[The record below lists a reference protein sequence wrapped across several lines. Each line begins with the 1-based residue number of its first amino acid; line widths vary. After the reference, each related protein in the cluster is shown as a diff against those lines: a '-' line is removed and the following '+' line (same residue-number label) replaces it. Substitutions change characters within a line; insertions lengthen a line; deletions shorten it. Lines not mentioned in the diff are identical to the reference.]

1 MRPVKRLLVFTMEAG
16 VLLLGVVFSFALVI
30 VSAMV
35 FRFENDFGGVVFLIG
50 LLLTIVG
57 FIAVRGKT
65 RKWKIEYDAVGW
77 TLAQAERKLH
87 PTLARRKRIARRVL
101 VWIPSLIAAAV
112 LFFYPEAFHLVH
124 PGSQKLGPYRV
135 SIPWTLAIISPPGL
149 PADSVVIALAL
160 VGSDGNLYWTPFWG
174 RELFSSGMG
183 FESGK
188 RDEDNSDYRVQYAE
202 EMHAEGTQVLRK
214 EFQLSDVGLTCW
226 QYLLP
231 DRRHSAVW
239 AAVTGPLWQ
248 IDCETPMGVH
258 GQHFAAWFRGSERD
272 IPAFYRI
279 IERVVPA
286 T

>member
-1 MRPVKRLLVFTMEAG
+1 MRPVKRLLVFTIEAG
-16 VLLLGVVFSFALVI
+16 VFLLGVVLSFALVI

-35 FRFENDFGGVVFLIG
+35 FRLDPAENDFGGVIG
-50 LLLTIVG
+50 ILLAIVG

-77 TLAQAERKLH
+77 TLAQAEGKLH

-101 VWIPSLIAAAV
+101 IWMPSLIAAGV

-135 SIPWTLAIISPPGL
+135 SIPWTLAIMPVPGV
-149 PADSVVIALAL
+149 PADSVVTALAL
-160 VGSDGNLYWTPFWG
+160 LGSDGNLYWTPFWR
-174 RELFSSGMG
+174 RELFSSEMS
-183 FESGK
+183 FESRK
-188 RDEDNSDYRVQYAE
+188 SDADDLAYRLQYAKR
-202 EMHAEGTQVLRK
+202 MHAEGTQVLRK
-214 EFQLSDVGLTCW
+214 EFRLSDVGLTCW
-226 QYLLP
+226 QYSLP
-231 DRRHSAVW
+231 DRR
-239 AAVTGPLWQ
+239 PLWRV
-248 IDCETPMGVH
+248 DCETPVGVH
-258 GQHFAAWFRGSERD
+258 GQHFLAWFRGSQRD